1 MAPVSFVWNMFN
13 HPPLVF
19 TNRRQSRKSS
29 TVKHPYSN
37 LFVMK
42 SIFSKDFQSA
52 YHGCKVGQCL
62 PNYCTLSPPS
72 WWNICFPKETG
83 LITIG
88 PLENDLN
95 GILKKNLGTIFPL
108 PHATWFHVQ
117 GIWIIVMYIRI
128 LIIPYIS
135 WSYIRFLTHKTCS
148 MNPPAGCLPHVT
160 KRKRQSVLSQ
170 PPTSANLLLKRKRVG
185 NHEPSVAL
193 SSYKWNPK
201 NLQRSE
207 PTERTPQKTWIS
219 L

>member
-1 MAPVSFVWNMFN
+1 MFIKKLIPRWDN
-13 HPPLVF
+13 VF
-19 TNRRQSRKSS
+19 QRN
-29 TVKHPYSN
+29 YS
-37 LFVMK
+37 
-42 SIFSKDFQSA
+42 
-52 YHGCKVGQCL
+52 
-62 PNYCTLSPPS
+62 TLSPPS

-83 LITIG
+83 LIITIRS
-88 PLENDLN
+88 LENDLN
-95 GILKKNLGTIFPL
+95 SILKNNLGTIFPL

-185 NHEPSVAL
+185 NHGPSVAL

-219 L
+219 I